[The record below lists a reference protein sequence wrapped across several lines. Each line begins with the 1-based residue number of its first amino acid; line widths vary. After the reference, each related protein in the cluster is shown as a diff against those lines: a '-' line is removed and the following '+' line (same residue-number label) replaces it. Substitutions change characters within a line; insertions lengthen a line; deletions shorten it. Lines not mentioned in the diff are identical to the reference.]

1 MQDVVTDLHVLEDL
15 RHGEPRSAHQPG
27 GREEGEE
34 ENSAAAE
41 LELALHVDE
50 LADVCGVLGAAGA
63 QDLLAQGVELARQR
77 LDVRGGEVCGRVR
90 KHSTHHVRRRDA
102 EERRTESTQARP
114 TNQRPSQTT
123 SPTARQRRLLSELL
137 RTSDHPWEVRLFTSP
152 HR

>member
-90 KHSTHHVRRRDA
+90 PA
-102 EERRTESTQARP
+102 G
-114 TNQRPSQTT
+114 
-123 SPTARQRRLLSELL
+123 RLRYMPAFSRNDVEAAI
-137 RTSDHPWEVRLFTSP
+137 RLIALG
-152 HR
+152 

>member
-1 MQDVVTDLHVLEDL
+1 MHDVVTDLHVLQDL
-15 RHGEPRSAHQPG
+15 RHGEPGGADQPG

-77 LDVRGGEVCGRVR
+77 LNIRGGEVCCRVR
-90 KHSTHHVRRRDA
+90 LAGRLRYMPAFGHYDVEAVVRTPGLGSRDRRGSRVGHGFIADRSSHVA
-102 EERRTESTQARP
+102 S
-114 TNQRPSQTT
+114 
-123 SPTARQRRLLSELL
+123 
-137 RTSDHPWEVRLFTSP
+137 
-152 HR
+152 

>member
-15 RHGEPRSAHQPG
+15 RHGEPRRAHQPR

-41 LELALHVDE
+41 LELALHADE

-77 LDVRGGEVCGRVR
+77 LDVRGGEVCGWIRLAGRLRYMPTFGHYDVEAVVRAPGLRSRDRRGSRVG
-90 KHSTHHVRRRDA
+90 HGSGAD
-102 EERRTESTQARP
+102 
-114 TNQRPSQTT
+114 
-123 SPTARQRRLLSELL
+123 
-137 RTSDHPWEVRLFTSP
+137 
-152 HR
+152 